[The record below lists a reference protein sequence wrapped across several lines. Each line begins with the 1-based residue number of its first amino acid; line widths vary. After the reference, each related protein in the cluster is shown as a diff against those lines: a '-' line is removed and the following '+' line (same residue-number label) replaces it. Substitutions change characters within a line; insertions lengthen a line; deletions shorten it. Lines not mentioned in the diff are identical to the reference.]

1 MIPKNIKREHII
13 KAIEE
18 VKEVGI
24 PKDRTSKKFFLEF
37 ECEYYPP
44 KYVISFANKYANGKE
59 LGSSEFSGGKEAN
72 DFLRILGFSIVRTSS
87 SKKSISK
94 SFKKN
99 RETGSSRVYH
109 DERCPKCKETVRKL
123 LEKIYG
129 KVEQSY
135 KFEVGVHP
143 EDFID
148 TPFYN
153 KLKEIYEVLQ
163 NHRGF
168 REFVK
173 SKTLPNC
180 DFFVPNPGFIIEF
193 DESQHFTLQRKIA
206 LEHYPGNLKLG
217 FVKTKW
223 IDLCSELD
231 MKDNDPPFRDE
242 QRAWYDTL
250 RDFLPE
256 KMKLEPTVRL
266 LANDFKWCSL
276 DAGNQSHISIFKNLL
291 KGSIDEW
298 EIEIKEDLD
307 AFLSRIVIA
316 GEWDGNVDKV
326 KKVLEDIYKN
336 WPRGKRVKFIVTC
349 GAFIQFDFPK
359 SLSSE
364 EIGNNKDP
372 ESTGVNTLV
381 EEAKKCLRVVL
392 SDGLS
397 EKLKEI
403 ADYITFGIDS
413 RKKKISTTQNFISQP
428 HIELAFLID
437 LMKGEFLWTGKSYPT
452 TAQEKGLVRISDL
465 KTHFFNLKD
474 VGRTMILG
482 CHDLNIFNNRNW
494 ERTGQWRKGIK
505 TRFRN
510 LAKSEKPVYVLHHPH
525 TTVKK
530 RTWLIPWSNLRK
542 EIPSV
547 KYYLG
552 SVRYYEPEQ
561 TSWDSIEE
569 VLEGTKSC
577 NTIDVIVWKKSE

>member
-1 MIPKNIKREHII
+1 MIPKNIRRQHIL
-13 KAIEE
+13 KALQKID
-18 VKEVGI
+18 EVGI
-24 PKDRTSKKFFLEF
+24 PKRRKPKKFKLKFNGR
-37 ECEYYPP
+37 YYPP
-44 KYVISFANKYANGKE
+44 KYVISLANKFANGKI
-59 LGSSEFSGGKEAN
+59 LAPSFFSGGKESN
-72 DFLRILGFSIVRTSS
+72 DFLKKLGFNIHEEKILRKQHAAVTR
-87 SKKSISK
+87 
-94 SFKKN
+94 KN
-99 RETGSSRVYH
+99 TKSRVSKTLH
-109 DERCPKCKETVRKL
+109 DERCKGCKETIQKL

-129 KVEQSY
+129 RVEQNY
-135 KFEVGVHP
+135 MLDIGTHP
-143 EDFID
+143 DDFKESA
-148 TPFYN
+148 YYE
-153 KLKEIYEVLQ
+153 KLKEIYEALQ
-163 NHRGF
+163 HYRGF
-168 REFVK
+168 NDFVRTK
-173 SKTLPNC
+173 SLPNC
-180 DFFVPNPGFIIEF
+180 DFFVPDPGFLVEF
-193 DESQHFTLQRKIA
+193 DESQHFTTPRKIA
-206 LEHYPGNLKLG
+206 LEHYPRNLKLG
-217 FVKTKW
+217 FDKTKW
-223 IDLCSELD
+223 INLCSELD

-276 DAGNQSHISIFKNLL
+276 DAGNQSHISIFKDLL

-298 EIEIKEDLD
+298 EIEIKEDPD

-316 GEWDGNVDKV
+316 GEWEGNVDKV

-381 EEAKKCLRVVL
+381 EEARKCARVVL

-428 HIELAFLID
+428 HVELVFLID

-452 TAQEKGLVRISDL
+452 TGQEKGLVRISDL
-465 KTHFFNLKD
+465 KNHFFNLKD

-494 ERTGQWRKGIK
+494 GRTGQWRKEIK

-542 EIPSV
+542 ELPSL
-547 KYYLG
+547 KYYLS

-561 TSWDSIEE
+561 ISWDSIEE